1 MNSKLYDNIIIL
13 PETLIKHLE
22 QCFNSVDG
30 DTKTEGYNRNQEL
43 RKTKQITY
51 QNLKRVKNWFESF
64 NGRKEDAPFIL
75 NGGDRM
81 HQWVNHALKQMRD
94 SLNTGKK
101 VKKDTGMLNQYIDNH
116 QKDGTDLASQH
127 SRTVDNLKV
136 ENEIKRI
143 NKLIKLL

>member
-22 QCFNSVDG
+22 QCFNSVNG

-43 RKTKQITY
+43 RQSKQVTY
-51 QNLKRVKNWFESF
+51 QNLKRIKNWFETF

-81 HQWVNHALKQMRD
+81 YQWVNHALKQMRD

-116 QKDGTDLASQH
+116 QKDGTDIASQH

>member
-22 QCFNSVDG
+22 HCFNSVNG
-30 DTKTEGYNRNQEL
+30 DTKTEGFNRNQEL

-51 QNLKRVKNWFESF
+51 QNLKRIKNWFEAF
-64 NGRKEDAPFIL
+64 NGRKEDVPFIL

-81 HQWVNHALKQMRD
+81 YQWVNHALKQMRD

-116 QKDGTDLASQH
+116 QKDGTDIDSQH

>member
-22 QCFNSVDG
+22 QCFNSVNG

-51 QNLKRVKNWFESF
+51 QNLKRIKNWFEAF

-81 HQWVNHALKQMRD
+81 YQWVNHALKQMRD

-116 QKDGTDLASQH
+116 QKDGTDIDSQH

>member
-51 QNLKRVKNWFESF
+51 QNLKRIKNWFETF

-81 HQWVNHALKQMRD
+81 CQWVNHALKQMRD
-94 SLNTGKK
+94 SLSTGKK

-116 QKDGTDLASQH
+116 QKDGTDMDSQH
-127 SRTVDNLKV
+127 SRTVDDLKV

>member
-22 QCFNSVDG
+22 QCFNSVNG
-30 DTKTEGYNRNQEL
+30 DTKTEGYNRNQDL

-51 QNLKRVKNWFESF
+51 QNLKRIKNWFEAF

-81 HQWVNHALKQMRD
+81 YQWVNHALKQMRD

-116 QKDGTDLASQH
+116 QKDGTDIASQH